1 MVSLTIKVEILSQT
15 LIGSGEGWGSF
26 IDSDIVYDEYGL
38 PIFPGRRLKGLLRE
52 NAEEVASMLE
62 LSLTNSTFYQQIES
76 LFGRANQPSR
86 LRVRNLQVQ
95 EAEQA
100 RKWLQW
106 GFGNYSLSK
115 ELVLSSLC
123 DTRTQTKIDKNGVAE
138 KGSLR
143 KMRVINKGLIF
154 EGELEIEDL
163 EVRDLL
169 LMGCAC
175 LALKACGG
183 KRNRGLGDIK
193 CTLWL
198 GPRDLCQE
206 AISAVE
212 RGTI

>member
-1 MVSLTIKVEILSQT
+1 MANLTIKVEILSQT
-15 LIGSGEGWGSF
+15 SLGSGEGWGSF

-52 NAEEVASMLE
+52 SAEEVACMLE
-62 LSLTNSTFYQQIES
+62 FSLTDSTFYQQIDS

-95 EAEQA
+95 GAEQA

-106 GFGNYSLSK
+106 GLEHYSLPK

-123 DTRTQTKIDKNGVAE
+123 DIRTQTKIDENGVAE
-138 KGSLR
+138 QGSLR
-143 KMRVINKGLIF
+143 KIRVINKGLVF

-163 EVRDLL
+163 EERDRL

-193 CTLWL
+193 CSLWHET
-198 GPRDLCQE
+198 RDLGQE
-206 AISAVE
+206 ALSALE
-212 RGTI
+212 RGML